1 MLSPIENPEFDPDLS
16 PGRGPITLVAIIA
29 AFLGIACIIALA
41 DPLAPAT
48 LPPQHSESGA

>member
-16 PGRGPITLVAIIA
+16 PGPGPVTLAAIIA

-41 DPLAPAT
+41 DPLEPAT
-48 LPPQHSESGA
+48 LSAQHSESGA